1 MSGKI
6 EISREQVQRAL
17 DAIEQV
23 GRRYEFIDFA
33 FVRAVKAEI
42 SKILAAPVVERQE
55 PTAYWYQHAPDREPG
70 LCFGPTGTIPGGV
83 VKPLYT
89 SPPIPVADDLVRL
102 LTRARIYARGEFRD
116 EIDACLAGKT
126 APVSVAAEQTP
137 YQPKG
142 EWSFERCEDGAIV
155 IKNGKDWTV
164 IKSGE
169 GPIYEQFLYRF
180 CEQQIKELTAP
191 TINEN
196 AEFEKWRSTQIDVL
210 VRNGYPEG
218 AEAFRNLGSVQ
229 WAGWQA
235 RACLD
240 KVKEMNQ

>member
-1 MSGKI
+1 MKNAF
-6 EISREQVQRAL
+6 E
-17 DAIEQV
+17 
-23 GRRYEFIDFA
+23 YE
-33 FVRAVKAEI
+33 AE
-42 SKILAAPVVERQE
+42 LAALREERDQWR
-55 PTAYWYQHAPDREPG
+55 AMVGHICA
-70 LCFGPTGTIPGGV
+70 TIPLADV
-83 VKPLYT
+83 VASTETGQKTVDYFKALQQRL
-89 SPPIPVADDLVRL
+89 ADAERRKMDLVRL

-126 APVSVAAEQTP
+126 AQVAVSPEPTP

-155 IKNGKDWTV
+155 IKNGKDWTL
-164 IKSGE
+164 IKSGK

-180 CEQQIKELTAP
+180 CEQQMKELTAP

-196 AEFEKWRSTQIDVL
+196 AEFEKWRNTQIDVL

-235 RACLD
+235 RACL
-240 KVKEMNQ
+240 KELNQ